1 MKSKYLK
8 IVFCLVLS
16 LVLISSSIAFAD
28 YTYDLSEES
37 EVNSAGITL
46 VPVRSFFENAH
57 IPVSW
62 DNSLR
67 KILIGN
73 NDYLTI
79 DADSSL
85 ITMDGIEYTTSYSP
99 TLLEGKSYLPIEFF
113 TEYLDCIFDSSSDIT
128 IPEYILLELNRNIK
142 TKSSIYQQ
150 PVESEI
156 DFLNAVKAETGWN
169 FAKALGEIGSSIEGL
184 GFRGGGT
191 SAGKEASDLVYAKF
205 QELGLNPEYYDFPL
219 YSWDFIDSSLS
230 IIEKPD
236 VNIPTVAAPGPRGT
250 DETGITGELVFVGTG
265 SKQDL
270 EGVDLTGKIAVMEL
284 DMDYINWYA
293 QAGYQVELHNAAGLI
308 YYCKN
313 YYGQDEEA
321 FSIADWS
328 GPEVDIPVLNT
339 PKKYGNI
346 LKEMLEEDTLTAT
359 LISNVEVNENAT
371 GYNVVGMIPGTLY
384 PEEYVIVDA
393 HTDAFFYGF
402 QDDSLAVGAMV
413 AFAEAIKESGYEPD
427 RTLVFCAFDS
437 EEFGAM
443 GVGTDWLV
451 GSWNLLKEK
460 KDEWSPK
467 TVANLTLELMAYEG
481 SEKLEMRSCDTL
493 YDFIST
499 IVDNLDLN
507 AFDGTAVHNYVS
519 TWSDEFSF
527 SYHGIPTFRTHTDP
541 EVTEMFYHSQFD
553 TEDRA
558 SFEKYEDC
566 LSTYGSLLIK
576 FDKMAIA
583 PYDLSLTPS
592 YYLESI
598 NQEALTALG
607 YDTSLYNAV
616 SDYYD
621 KAKELNRKNSLIT
634 KLLDEAVDEGK
645 DITDLEDLIADYNQK
660 QRDTAKTIIMGT
672 QYLDVEDVAYQL
684 PYYADIPGMF
694 DTAIEALNNQ
704 DAEAAI
710 SALSLSGKYY
720 SEFLDKETWYKTYQD
735 SIVLDDPDREIFWAT
750 GRKLKAYDHYDLFES
765 LRTKA
770 ENGSA
775 DFADEIETLKT
786 FKTDALERV
795 ASSYESD
802 RAVFEKASGEL
813 PLSLADELIDA
824 LK

>member
-156 DFLNAVKAETGWN
+156 DFLNAVNAETGWN

-230 IIEKPD
+230 VIEKPD